1 MYSTNLSLPQTP
13 TRRAALSLYRDTLGF
28 RIVEVDLKY
37 YADGENAYSMRRDL
51 DEFYANFEVREVGV
65 GRRVEC
71 SFPHRSFLP
80 IPIPITTQAR
90 EAKRGQKR
98 DYRHFWNQNLASAK
112 TQAKNRQQ
120 KAIADSS
127 AGTALP
133 APPADEDDDADAE
146 GQEEDEEEAKPKK
159 PMSGVERE
167 MAKMAL

>member
-1 MYSTNLSLPQTP
+1 MGLAKKLMDQSNQAMVNNFGALYCSLHVRVTN
-13 TRRAALSLYRDTLGF
+13 RAALSLYRDTLGF

-51 DEFYANFEVREVGV
+51 DEFYANFE
-65 GRRVEC
+65 
-71 SFPHRSFLP
+71 
-80 IPIPITTQAR
+80 AR